1 MARFLCA
8 LGCNGLPLSIFSI
21 IAISTNHGWAGYNW
35 AADNVDKLPLY
46 WLLWWLYHNGLYAVQ
61 IFWMISGFI
70 FFWKYSHPDQSAD
83 GLGLSVFCPT
93 IFSTLPPAF
102 CDADCSRTAAAG
114 SISIHMGYRL
124 FIMIT
129 ISLISYF
136 IWLLRQIGQVHCKH
150 SMDQF
155 GAYLLKSWSMGFS
168 WPSYRVSGQAF
179 AYV

>member
-1 MARFLCA
+1 MTHGCYPPRLAFEDEVPRNRARSGFSMLNTSDTRKEFAGLEMARFLCA
-8 LGCNGLPLSIFSI
+8 LAVMIYHYQFFSI
-21 IAISTNHGWAGYNW
+21 IAIPTNHGWAGYNW

-102 CDADCSRTAAAG
+102 CDADCSRTAAVDLYQYTWDIVCL
-114 SISIHMGYRL
+114 S
-124 FIMIT
+124 
-129 ISLISYF
+129 
-136 IWLLRQIGQVHCKH
+136 
-150 SMDQF
+150 
-155 GAYLLKSWSMGFS
+155 
-168 WPSYRVSGQAF
+168 
-179 AYV
+179 